1 MIMQDSDVLT
11 SLFGSTKSSILEY
24 LCRSESSMDDLSHML
39 GVNKNAVKEHME
51 YLESRGYVRS
61 YFRNEG
67 VGRPRKYYELTEKGF
82 ELFPRKY
89 SLFAG
94 LLIDV
99 LQEELGSDRVD
110 EILNR
115 VAIRILRKTSYDNST
130 DASLGREEKIRRLE
144 DFVSALNELGYY
156 ARLEVSGD
164 TVRIIRSNCVFYELA
179 KNNSVKIC
187 GSLDSDI
194 IRNSTGKDFNIVE
207 RFTDG
212 SRKCVVEL
220 KL

>member
-1 MIMQDSDVLT
+1 MLTQDSNVLT

-24 LCRSESSMDDLSHML
+24 LCRYEASMDDLARTL

-51 YLESRGYVRS
+51 YLENRGYVRS

-82 ELFPRKY
+82 ELFPKKY

-94 LLIDV
+94 LLIEV
-99 LQEELGSDRVD
+99 LQEDLGSDRVD

-115 VAIRILRKTSYDNST
+115 VALRILQKTSYDSQS
-130 DASLGREEKIRRLE
+130 DQSYSRDEKIRRLE

-156 ARLEVSGD
+156 ARLEILGD
-164 TVRIIRSNCVFYELA
+164 TVRIIRSNCVFYEIA
-179 KNNSVKIC
+179 KNNSGKIC

-194 IRNSTGKDFNIVE
+194 IRNSTGNDFSIVE
-207 RFTDG
+207 KFTNG

-220 KL
+220 RL